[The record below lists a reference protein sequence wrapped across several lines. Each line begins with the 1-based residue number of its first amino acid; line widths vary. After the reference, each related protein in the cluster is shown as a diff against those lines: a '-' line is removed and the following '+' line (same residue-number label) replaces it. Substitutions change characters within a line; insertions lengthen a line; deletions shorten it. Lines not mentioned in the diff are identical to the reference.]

1 MTVEES
7 TSIRVYVTRL
17 YPK

>member
-7 TSIRVYVTRL
+7 TSVRVYGTRL
-17 YPK
+17 YP